1 MVNSK
6 TGRAYEA
13 LRHDSMCAELV
24 AFDAEWVPDFK
35 GSNHPI
41 SATRW
46 KVLPIWAMA
55 AMGGD
60 GDMENDGDMEMGIWG
75 IWDWEAIDI
84 DRYMSFGE
92 DVDISTRF
100 FLKMIYWT

>member
-1 MVNSK
+1 MPGENTEV
-6 TGRAYEA
+6 G
-13 LRHDSMCAELV
+13 H
-24 AFDAEWVPDFK
+24 
-35 GSNHPI
+35 
-41 SATRW
+41 
-46 KVLPIWAMA
+46 VLQWAMA